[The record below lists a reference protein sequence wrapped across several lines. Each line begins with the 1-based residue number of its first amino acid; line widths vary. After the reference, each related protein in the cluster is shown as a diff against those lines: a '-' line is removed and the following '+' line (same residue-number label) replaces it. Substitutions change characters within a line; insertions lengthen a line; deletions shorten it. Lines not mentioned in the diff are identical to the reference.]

1 MLSMIV
7 AFMGLQFWCKQQL
20 VTKIT
25 HSCILVFEDNTSKC
39 REFFDK
45 EQENN
50 LSHLLKNWKSLKSNI
65 SVGSWLSSYNIIL
78 PQVTV
83 R

>member
-45 EQENN
+45 EQEYN
-50 LSHLLKNWKSLKSNI
+50 LSHLLKKLEKSKVKHFSRLL
-65 SVGSWLSSYNIIL
+65 VVQL
-78 PQVTV
+78 
-83 R
+83 